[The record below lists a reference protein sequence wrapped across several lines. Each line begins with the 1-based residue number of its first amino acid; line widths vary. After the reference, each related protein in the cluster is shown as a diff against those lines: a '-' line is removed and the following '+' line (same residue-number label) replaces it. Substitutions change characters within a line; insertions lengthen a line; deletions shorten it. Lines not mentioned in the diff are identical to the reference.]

1 MSSTFNTT
9 KVWLRCG
16 AHPFSHRPAGR
27 LFLVDV
33 PELAFLADHLLA
45 RLLLAALLVPLDE
58 HVLLEQVD
66 VVEGLE
72 QVGRLAQQRLVRVR
86 DRVRG
91 GVRGRV
97 RVKVRVG
104 VKVRVRVRAS
114 SEEFGLG

>member
-1 MSSTFNTT
+1 MLPFAPLLLTT
-9 KVWLRCG
+9 CLLLV
-16 AHPFSHRPAGR
+16 AH
-27 LFLVDV
+27 
-33 PELAFLADHLLA
+33 
-45 RLLLAALLVPLDE
+45 LLLAALLVPLDE

-86 DRVRG
+86 GSVRG

-104 VKVRVRVRAS
+104 VTGQSK
-114 SEEFGLG
+114 GQGQL

>member
-1 MSSTFNTT
+1 MLPFAPLLLTT
-9 KVWLRCG
+9 CLLLV
-16 AHPFSHRPAGR
+16 AH
-27 LFLVDV
+27 
-33 PELAFLADHLLA
+33 
-45 RLLLAALLVPLDE
+45 LLLAALLVPLDE

-104 VKVRVRVRAS
+104 VTGQSK
-114 SEEFGLG
+114 GQGQL

>member
-1 MSSTFNTT
+1 
-9 KVWLRCG
+9 VVRIRVR
-16 AHPFSHRPAGR
+16 A
-27 LFLVDV
+27 
-33 PELAFLADHLLA
+33 HLLRA
-45 RLLLAALLVPLDE
+45 ALRATTTTTCVLLVAHLLLAALLVPLDE

>member
-1 MSSTFNTT
+1 MPAP
-9 KVWLRCG
+9 V
-16 AHPFSHRPAGR
+16 RPRVGVRAR
-27 LFLVDV
+27 
-33 PELAFLADHLLA
+33 PWRAA

-58 HVLLEQVD
+58 HVLLEQID

-104 VKVRVRVRAS
+104 VTGQSK
-114 SEEFGLG
+114 GQGQL